1 MKFNDRVQQK
11 NGKVVFAIILSLSFL
26 LAVPIGLLT
35 GTADI
40 SLSDIFSLLKNSSD
54 SSFKII
60 ILDIRLP
67 RMVLSFTV
75 GGALAISGA
84 VFQGLLIN
92 PLADSYTTG
101 ISSGAA
107 FGASVAILIGFGSY
121 YLPIFALIGALITL
135 LLVMVLSS
143 KSGGF
148 EPRNLILSGI
158 IVGAILS
165 AALSL
170 IKSISGDSL
179 GALIFWLLGSFS
191 GRSWLEVI
199 ILLPYFIVGVTLIIS
214 QSRELD
220 LLSFGSEQ
228 AQALGVNVKKSR
240 YILIISSA
248 ILAAASVAVSGII
261 GFVGLVIPHIVR
273 VIFGASHRWLLPISL
288 LLGGVVLLWADILV
302 RALSFAGEIPVGVI
316 TSLVGGPFFCIL
328 LLRKLK

>member
-1 MKFNDRVQQK
+1 
-11 NGKVVFAIILSLSFL
+11 
-26 LAVPIGLLT
+26 
-35 GTADI
+35 
-40 SLSDIFSLLKNSSD
+40 
-54 SSFKII
+54 
-60 ILDIRLP
+60 
-67 RMVLSFTV
+67 MVLSFTV